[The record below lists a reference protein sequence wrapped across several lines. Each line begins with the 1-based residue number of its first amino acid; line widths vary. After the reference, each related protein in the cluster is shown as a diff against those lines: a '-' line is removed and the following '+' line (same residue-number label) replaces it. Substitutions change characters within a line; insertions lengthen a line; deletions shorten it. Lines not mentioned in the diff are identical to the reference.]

1 MCAREKGGSEIDM
14 YYCQKVACCRDI
26 TWPLLRASL
35 ELCKKIMQHRIIF
48 KLQIP
53 VRKRMNE
60 NEKNTPFLTTFFANF
75 KNVVTSADG
84 HEKWA
89 KMSEKKI
96 PENFRESRFLLFF
109 WCFLVFLGTFKIFQI
124 FFRIFRFFSF
134 FLEKK
139 WKFRN
144 RFFFQN
150 RKKMFSYF
158 VPIAFL
164 RRAPAPKSCF

>member
-1 MCAREKGGSEIDM
+1 M
-14 YYCQKVACCRDI
+14 
-26 TWPLLRASL
+26 LRASL
-35 ELCKKIMQHRIIF
+35 ELCKKMKRHRIIF
-48 KLQIP
+48 KLKIP

-60 NEKNTPFLTTFFANF
+60 NEKNTPFLTTFFEIF

-89 KMSEKKI
+89 KMSEKK
-96 PENFRESRFLLFF
+96 FLKIFGKVVF
-109 WCFLVFLGTFKIFQI
+109 WCFLVFWGSFKIFQI
-124 FFRIFRFFSF
+124 FQIFFSDF
-134 FLEKK
+134 FEKK

-150 RKKMFSYF
+150 REKKFSYF